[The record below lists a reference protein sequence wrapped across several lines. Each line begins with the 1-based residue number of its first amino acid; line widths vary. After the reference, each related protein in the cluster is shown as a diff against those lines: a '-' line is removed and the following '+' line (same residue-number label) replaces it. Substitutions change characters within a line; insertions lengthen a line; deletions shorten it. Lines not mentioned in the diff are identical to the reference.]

1 MRYFSLNPYGELEA
15 IQRQYPPPTVCGK
28 CGRSIPAGAKCAG
41 VRFVDPPPYPD
52 AVGVLDGPEWAV
64 SSRLKA
70 LLESYG
76 GRSEYAQLV
85 DETKRSIDYHQ
96 VSVCDVL
103 RVGRQSVLGGTSC
116 VECGGFVQLNLK
128 PLYLK
133 RVNEGPALAT
143 LLESPAVVLIRE
155 DVAEQAAQSGIEWDL
170 ESTLFDD
177 ETPLAVRPTFDGD
190 DWTDLRGRR

>member
-15 IQRQYPPPTVCGK
+15 IQRQYPPPTTCGK
-28 CGRSIPAGAKCAG
+28 CGRRIPAGAKCAG
-41 VRFVDPPPYPD
+41 VRFVDPPPFPD

-64 SSRLKA
+64 SSRLKV

-85 DETKRSIDYHQ
+85 NEAKRPIDYHQ
-96 VSVCDVL
+96 VFAYEVL
-103 RVGRQSVLGGTSC
+103 RVGRQSVLGGTPC
-116 VECGGFVQLNLK
+116 AECGGFVQLNLK

-155 DVAEQAAQSGIEWDL
+155 DVAKQAAQSGIDWEL
-170 ESTLFDD
+170 EPTLFDD
-177 ETPLAVRPTFDGD
+177 ETPPAVQPTFDGD
-190 DWTDLRGRR
+190 DWTNLRNPR